1 VPFQVIPRELVFYD
15 LLDQA
20 AAGVEDGARELL
32 ALVDDLPNAEAHAE
46 KIVDL
51 EHAGDELTHRI
62 IAKLNTTF
70 VVPIDRGDIHRLA
83 SHLDDVLDA
92 SEAVSDLL
100 VLHHME
106 ETLPQFRQ
114 QVEVLVRAIACV
126 RRAVHLLRTPAR
138 AREAIADVKREER
151 EGDWIYHRAVAE
163 LFSGDYAAMEV
174 LKWKDL
180 LRQVEGAI
188 DRCEDIA
195 NDIESVAA
203 KFA

>member
-1 VPFQVIPRELVFYD
+1 VPFQVIPRELAFYD
-15 LLDQA
+15 LLDRA
-20 AAGVEDGARELL
+20 AAGVENGSRELL
-32 ALVDDLPNAEAHAE
+32 ALVDDLPNAGAHAD

-51 EHAGDELTHRI
+51 EHAGDELTHQI

-92 SEAVSDLL
+92 TEAVSDLL
-100 VLHHME
+100 VLLHMDE
-106 ETLPQFRQ
+106 PLPQFRQ
-114 QVEVLVRAIACV
+114 QVDVLVHASTSA
-126 RRAVHLLRTPAR
+126 RRAVRLLRTPAR
-138 AREAIADVKREER
+138 ARAAIADVKRDER
-151 EGDWIYHRAVAE
+151 EADWVYRRAVAE
-163 LFSGDYAAMEV
+163 LFSGDYAAMDV

-180 LRQVEGAI
+180 LRQVEAAI

>member
-1 VPFQVIPRELVFYD
+1 VPFQVIPRELAFYD
-15 LLDQA
+15 MLDRA
-20 AAGVEDGARELL
+20 AAGVEDGSRELL
-32 ALVDDLPNAEAHAE
+32 ALIEDLPNAGAHAD

-51 EHAGDELTHRI
+51 EHAGDELTHQI

-92 SEAVSDLL
+92 TEAVSDLV
-100 VLHHME
+100 VLHRIDE
-106 ETLPQFRQ
+106 PLPQFRQ
-114 QVEVLVRAIACV
+114 QVDVLVRAVACA

-138 AREAIADVKREER
+138 ARAAIADVKREER
-151 EGDWIYHRAVAE
+151 EGDWVYRRAVAE

-180 LRQVEGAI
+180 LRQVEAAI